1 MAGRMVG
8 AKMPTPSNVI
18 PTDFGTAAQRNRAKL
33 ADQLEEI
40 AGNIRRGEMQDEP
53 TGWVLGLFSETN
65 PEGIEF
71 LNLGINYAFQL
82 RLVADAAYR
91 RARESEARHAAGKA
105 PSDHP

>member
-1 MAGRMVG
+1 MG
-8 AKMPTPSNVI
+8 KMPNPSNVI

-105 PSDHP
+105 HSDHP